1 MTKPAKTQQ
10 VNRSIFEDLIKGTKL
25 GRFLKIDDGSYI
37 DGYGVKRNAPTFSE
51 SANGRLINNIQ
62 NTTKSVLEMT
72 PIVGDV
78 IQGSEAAYDF
88 SKGDYGKALLGAGLL
103 LAPNIISK
111 PIKKGINAAKKYKY
125 AAKKKINVNDYID
138 ELEDANIFLDKNYN
152 PFNLS
157 EGEKFDNI
165 FLEKLKNNNIES
177 KYSKDWLMYNSSSA
191 SLDNTKRFMYET
203 LRGTKYKSDFIL
215 GNKYPDLYYAD
226 YGYTR
231 TPKEGLDVFGNYA
244 NAMTRRRSYLW
255 GGLPEKAQWGGLYGL
270 QTKDGIVAGF
280 PLNSEKG
287 LSVSHFAPKSLRSG
301 VNLIKDLNNVRQP
314 IVFSVTDDLSPQL
327 EKLGFRKIIKNIPM
341 PFGGEF
347 TNKDIL
353 VGKFTTVED
362 LVDTFLEQSDDS
374 FKSSKIFK
382 EQYDNFR
389 QLKNGNTKEDMFK
402 ELMDN
407 FFNKSNINDV
417 QLYKYNGK
425 HYFQEF
431 PRMKDIILK

>member
-51 SANGRLINNIQ
+51 STNGRLINNIQ

-78 IQGSEAAYDF
+78 IQGSDAAYDF

-125 AAKKKINVNDYID
+125 AAKKKININDYID

-177 KYSKDWLMYNSSSA
+177 KYSKD
-191 SLDNTKRFMYET
+191 
-203 LRGTKYKSDFIL
+203 
-215 GNKYPDLYYAD
+215 
-226 YGYTR
+226 
-231 TPKEGLDVFGNYA
+231 
-244 NAMTRRRSYLW
+244 
-255 GGLPEKAQWGGLYGL
+255 
-270 QTKDGIVAGF
+270 
-280 PLNSEKG
+280 
-287 LSVSHFAPKSLRSG
+287 
-301 VNLIKDLNNVRQP
+301 
-314 IVFSVTDDLSPQL
+314 
-327 EKLGFRKIIKNIPM
+327 
-341 PFGGEF
+341 
-347 TNKDIL
+347 
-353 VGKFTTVED
+353 
-362 LVDTFLEQSDDS
+362 
-374 FKSSKIFK
+374 
-382 EQYDNFR
+382 
-389 QLKNGNTKEDMFK
+389 
-402 ELMDN
+402 
-407 FFNKSNINDV
+407 
-417 QLYKYNGK
+417 
-425 HYFQEF
+425 
-431 PRMKDIILK
+431 